1 MLKRAYF
8 HSSITEFLSS
18 DPNVILGCLA
28 ADMPFDLVP
37 QQRNAWIYQID
48 HISKT
53 FHPLSEC
60 HLFLEFLIPRMG
72 RRVDL
77 VLIFQGLI
85 FVIEYK
91 VGKKDLS
98 RHDQDQVVSYAL
110 DLKNFHEPSHA
121 RLIFPLLVA
130 TESRVQK
137 QRVEIGSDGVAS
149 VTFANSENLV
159 SEILGIARQYA
170 RDEFDPLIWMKGRY
184 KPTPT
189 IIEAAQALY
198 QKHDVQEIA
207 RSEAG
212 AKNLLKTGNY
222 VKSVIEDSKRK
233 GRKSICFVTGV
244 PGSGKTLAGLNIV
257 NARVEAHGDEHT
269 VFLSGNGPLV
279 AVLREALAADAV
291 AQSKAVNQR
300 KTTKNH
306 ELKKAEKF
314 IQNIHHFRDAY
325 LLDEGAPI
333 ERVVVFD
340 EAQRAWNVEQTS
352 RFMANKK
359 GLKGFSMSEPE
370 FLLSVMNRH
379 DSWCSVV
386 CLVGEGQEIN
396 TGEAGITAW
405 LTALQQN
412 FPDWNVHLSSH
423 IASSGTVSNSSLLQN
438 FLAEER
444 IVTSEHLHL
453 EVSVRSFRAEHLS
466 NFISAVLNGECI
478 LAKTLLEGLRHDYP
492 IFLSRDLNQARS
504 WLRSKTRGLER
515 SGILASSNGLR
526 LKPDGVFVKAKIDPP
541 TWFLAPADDI
551 RSSNALEDAATEFD
565 VQGLEIDWACVCID
579 GNLRRSADGW
589 ASFAFKGTKWQKV
602 ADPERRTYVI
612 NSYRVLL
619 TRARQGMVIFVP
631 RGDTSDATRSPSF
644 YDPMYA
650 YFRSCGIPELEAV
663 ASESSPF
670 AAQV

>member
-8 HSSITEFLSS
+8 HSSINEFLSA
-18 DPNVILGCLA
+18 DPSVILGCLA

-53 FHPLSEC
+53 FRPLSGG
-60 HLFLEFLIPRMG
+60 HLFLEFLVPRMG

-98 RHDQDQVVSYAL
+98 RHDQNQVVSYAL
-110 DLKNFHEPSHA
+110 DLKNFHEPSHG

-130 TESRVQK
+130 TESREQ
-137 QRVEIGSDGVAS
+137 QRHVEIGSDGVAS
-149 VTFANSENLV
+149 VIFANSENLV
-159 SEILGIARQYA
+159 REILEISVQYA
-170 RDEFDPLIWMKGRY
+170 RDELDPLLWMRGRY

-198 QKHDVQEIA
+198 QKHDVQEIS

-212 AKNLLKTGNY
+212 VENLLKTSRY
-222 VKSVIEDSKRK
+222 VESVIEESKRQGK
-233 GRKSICFVTGV
+233 KSICFVTGV

-257 NARVEAHGDEHT
+257 NSRAEGHGDQQT

-279 AVLREALAADAV
+279 AVLREALAADSIV
-291 AQSKAVNQR
+291 QSKAINQR
-300 KTTKNH
+300 YTTKND

-314 IQNIHHFRDAY
+314 VQNIHHFRDAY
-325 LLDEGAPI
+325 LLDEGPPI

-352 RFMANKK
+352 RFMATKK

-379 DSWCSVV
+379 DSWCTVV

-396 TGEAGITAW
+396 TGEAGIAAW
-405 LTALQQN
+405 LTALQQS

-423 IASSGTVSNSSLLQN
+423 IASSSTVSNSSLLQH

-453 EVSVRSFRAEHLS
+453 AVSVRSFRAEHLS
-466 NFISAVLNGECI
+466 NFISAVLNGDCA
-478 LAKTLLEGLRHDYP
+478 LARTLLAGLRHDYP
-492 IFLSRDLNQARS
+492 IFLSRDLYQARS

-526 LKPDGVFVKAKIDPP
+526 LKPSGVFVKAKIDPP

-551 RSSNALEDAATEFD
+551 RSSNALEDAGTEFD

-589 ASFAFKGTKWQKV
+589 ATFAFKGTKWQKV
-602 ADPERRTYVI
+602 ADPGRKTYVI

-631 RGDTSDATRSPSF
+631 RGDENDATRSPSF
-644 YDPMYA
+644 YDPLYA
-650 YFRSCGIPELEAV
+650 YLRFCGIPELEEAAP
-663 ASESSPF
+663 ASGPMTT
-670 AAQV
+670 QD